1 MGDLVVLFVILVL
14 PAAVVLAPLAI
25 FTLGLAAVADFDGN
39 GLVRSPAAPALR
51 PQPAPG
57 SPSSDVVSDGSVTTG
72 PASRMSS
79 VTPSA

>member
-14 PAAVVLAPLAI
+14 PAAVVLGPLAI
-25 FTLGLAAVADFDGN
+25 FTLGLAAVAEFDGN
-39 GLVRSPAAPALR
+39 GLVRSQATPVGR

-57 SPSSDVVSDGSVTTG
+57 SLSSDVAADGSRTSG
-72 PASRMSS
+72 PASRMST

>member
-14 PAAVVLAPLAI
+14 PAAVVLGPLAI
-25 FTLGLAAVADFDGN
+25 FTLGLAAVADLDGN
-39 GLVRSPAAPALR
+39 GLVRSQPLPFR
-51 PQPAPG
+51 RSQPAPG
-57 SPSSDVVSDGSVTTG
+57 SLSSGVVSDSSVTIG

>member
-1 MGDLVVLFVILVL
+1 MGDVVVLFVILVL
-14 PAAVVLAPLAI
+14 PAAVVLGPLAI

-39 GLVRSPAAPALR
+39 GLVQSPAAPVRR

-57 SPSSDVVSDGSVTTG
+57 SLSSDVAGDGSVTIG